1 MKIRL
6 IATAALMAAAGS
18 SHALSPTDIDA
29 ARTAGTLKE
38 VVIFGASAQ
47 TPMLAAY
54 LKNVVCNGAADYD
67 EFWNDAAGKNFRAY
81 SCSMSIASGYPA
93 GSKLLV
99 IKRDKDGSIYGVNQ
113 VANNTAGQSMVVSD
127 AACSTYN
134 HATTP
139 AATCGTT
146 APQIPIAGLSDVEP
160 VLFSLK
166 VKVGAVANQY
176 LNQPDPATV
185 DDNGNLWTVPPA
197 AALNGLD
204 IASAGQTIFGVAVSK
219 TLRNA
224 LQAAQ
229 GLSVNSDA
237 ETETPSLPRAFIA
250 GALAGFVR
258 GGPVANFANW
268 SAVTGVA
275 ADASKNVVICRRT
288 RGSGTQA
295 VSNAFF
301 LEMGPLVDTSVGM
314 LAPKA
319 SGAAPNTDGTPV
331 SGLVVNE
338 GAGTGDVET
347 CLATTHVND
356 YALGVVTREKDPL
369 INGKSY
375 RFVKIDGALPKQS
388 LARMGAYPMVYSSSM
403 QWRKTTN
410 APDAQT
416 KSFLIGI
423 RANAVTS
430 NKISL
435 YASSE
440 AKGGLLASPHKW
452 QVATDTCGTATD
464 ADDALYGSCVERI
477 DVADTTYNPANHIYG
492 GAAYK
497 TTSKAPLHIVK

>member
-18 SHALSPTDIDA
+18 SHALSLTAIDA

-54 LKNVVCNGAADYD
+54 LKNVPCNGAADYD
-67 EFWNDAAGKNFRAY
+67 EFWNDAAGKSFRAY
-81 SCSMSIASGYPA
+81 SCTMTAASGYPV
-93 GSKLLV
+93 GTKLLV

-113 VANNTAGQSMVVSD
+113 VANNTAGQSMVV
-127 AACSTYN
+127 AAADCSAYN
-134 HATTP
+134 HAATP

-146 APQIPIAGLSDVEP
+146 TAVTPIAGISDVEP
-160 VLFSLK
+160 ALFSK
-166 VKVGAVANQY
+166 KFKVGAVANQF
-176 LNQPDPATV
+176 LNQPDPATA
-185 DDNGNLWTVPPA
+185 DDTGNLWTVPTA
-197 AALNGLD
+197 AALSGLD

-219 TLRNA
+219 VLRNA
-224 LQAAQ
+224 LQNAQ
-229 GLSVNSDA
+229 GLTVNSDA
-237 ETETPSLPRAFIA
+237 DADTPSLPRAFIA

-275 ADASKNVVICRRT
+275 ADNVKNVVVCRRT

-301 LEMGPLVDTSVGM
+301 LEMGPLLDTSVGM

-319 SGAAPNTDGTPV
+319 SGAAANTDGTPV

-369 INGKSY
+369 VNGKSY
-375 RFVKIDGALPKQS
+375 RFVKIDGAAPKQAQ
-388 LARMGAYPMVYSSSM
+388 ARLGAYPFVYTSSM

-464 ADDALYGSCVERI
+464 ADDAIFGSCVERI
-477 DVADTTYNPANHIYG
+477 DVGDTTYNPAPHVYG

-497 TTSKAPLHIVK
+497 TTSVAPLHLVK

>member
-18 SHALSPTDIDA
+18 SHALSLAAIDS
-29 ARTAGTLKE
+29 ARSAGTLKE

-54 LKNVVCNGAADYD
+54 LKNVVCAGAADYD
-67 EFWNDAAGKNFRAY
+67 EFWNDASGKNFRAY
-81 SCSMSIASGYPA
+81 SCTMSIASGYPK

-113 VANNTAGQSMVVSD
+113 VANNTAGQSMVVSS
-127 AACSTYN
+127 AACSAYN
-134 HATTP
+134 HAVTP

-146 APQIPIAGLSDVEP
+146 APQTPIAGISDVEP
-160 VLFSLK
+160 ALFSK
-166 VKVGAVANQY
+166 AFKIGNAANQY
-176 LNQPDPATV
+176 LNQPDPAST
-185 DDNGNLWTVPPA
+185 DDAGNAWAVPTT

-224 LQAAQ
+224 LQSAQ
-229 GLSVNSDA
+229 GLTVNSDA
-237 ETETPSLPRAFIA
+237 DADMPSLSRAFIA
-250 GALAGFVR
+250 GALSGFVR
-258 GGPVANFANW
+258 GGPVATYANW

-275 ADASKNVVICRRT
+275 ADAAKNVVVCRRT

-301 LEMGPLVDTSVGM
+301 LEMGPMADTAVGM
-314 LAPKA
+314 LSPVA
-319 SGAAPNTDGTPV
+319 SGAAANTDGTPV
-331 SGLVVNE
+331 PGLVVNE
-338 GAGTGDVET
+338 GSGTGDVET
-347 CLATTHVND
+347 CLGTTHTND
-356 YALGVVTREKDPL
+356 FALGVVSREKDPL
-369 INGKSY
+369 VNGKSY
-375 RFVKIDGALPKQS
+375 RFVKIDGSAPKQA
-388 LARMGAYPMVYSSSM
+388 LARTGAYPFVYTSSM

-464 ADDALYGSCVERI
+464 ADDAIYGSCVERI
-477 DVADTTYNPANHIYG
+477 DVGNTTHNPGSHVYGVANF
-492 GAAYK
+492 K
-497 TTSKAPLHIVK
+497 TTSSAPLHIVK

>member
-18 SHALSPTDIDA
+18 SHALSLSAIDA
-29 ARTAGTLKE
+29 ARSAGTLKE

-54 LKNVVCNGAADYD
+54 LKNVVCAGAADYD
-67 EFWNDAAGKNFRAY
+67 EFWNDAAGKSFRAY
-81 SCSMSIASGYPA
+81 SCTMAIASGYPK

-113 VANNTAGQSMVVSD
+113 VANNTAGQSMVVS
-127 AACSTYN
+127 AADCSAYN
-134 HATTP
+134 HAATP
-139 AATCGTT
+139 AATCATT
-146 APQIPIAGLSDVEP
+146 APKIPVAGISDVEP
-160 VLFSLK
+160 ALFSLK
-166 VKVGAVANQY
+166 VKVGAAANQY
-176 LNQPDPATV
+176 LNQPDPATA
-185 DDNGNLWTVPPA
+185 DDVGNLWTVPPA

-204 IASAGQTIFGVAVSK
+204 VASAGQTIFGVAVTK

-224 LQAAQ
+224 LQNAQ
-229 GLSVNSDA
+229 GLTVNSDA
-237 ETETPSLPRAFIA
+237 DADTPSLPRAFIA
-250 GALAGFVR
+250 GTLAGFVR

-275 ADASKNVVICRRT
+275 ADNSKNVVVCRRT

-301 LEMGPLVDTSVGM
+301 LEMGKLVDTATGM

-338 GAGTGDVET
+338 GSGTGDVET

-356 YALGVVTREKDPL
+356 YALGVVSREKDPL

-375 RFVKIDGALPKQS
+375 RFVKIDGAAPKQA
-388 LARMGAYPMVYSSSM
+388 LARVGAYPFVYTSSM

-410 APDAQT
+410 APDAAT

-435 YASSE
+435 YAGSE

-464 ADDALYGSCVERI
+464 ADDAIFGSCVERV
-477 DVADTTYNPANHIYG
+477 DLGDTTYNPGSHIYG
-492 GAAYK
+492 VANIK
-497 TTSKAPLHIVK
+497 TTSNAALHIVK